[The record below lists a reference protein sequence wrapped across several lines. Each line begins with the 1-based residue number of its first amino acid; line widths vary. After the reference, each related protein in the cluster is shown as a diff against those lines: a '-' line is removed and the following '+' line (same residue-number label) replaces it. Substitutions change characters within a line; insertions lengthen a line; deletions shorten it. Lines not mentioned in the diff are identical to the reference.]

1 LTFFVDANVVVYS
14 GVRDSPYREP
24 CLEIMAAIT
33 RGEVEGRTST
43 AVLEEVWHIELSGR
57 VRELDGLT
65 ARAYAILG
73 PLLPVTD
80 EAFRRALGLE
90 APALGA
96 NDRVHVATCLMHGI
110 DLVVSA
116 DREFDSVPEIRRVDP
131 LDGPARTALLES

>member
-1 LTFFVDANVVVYS
+1 MDANVVVYS

-80 EAFRRALGLE
+80 AAFRRALGLE

-96 NDRVHVATCLMHGI
+96 NDRLHVATCLVHGI

-116 DREFDSVPEIRRVDP
+116 DRVFDSVPEIRRVDP
-131 LDGPARTALLES
+131 LDGPARSALLER